1 MSVIIVVGIILVL
14 NLISEQLYL
23 RFDFTE
29 DNQYT
34 LSNATKDILKELTD
48 PVTVTAYFSKD
59 LPPDI
64 ERTRQDFRDLLIEY
78 NNRSGGM
85 VVYEF
90 IDPGKNDKQ
99 EQEALQNG
107 IQPVMINVREK
118 DQVKQQKAF
127 LGALIQLG
135 EKKEVMPFIQ
145 PGTAM
150 EYSLSTAIKKISV
163 ESKPSIGL
171 LQGHGEPSI
180 AELSQVNEGLSI
192 LYNFE
197 PVTITDTTKIPDRI
211 KTLVLI
217 RPIDSIP
224 IPDFTEIDKF
234 MKNGGRVLV
243 AMNRVDGDLR
253 SAYGKVLNTGLEG
266 WLRRKG
272 INVKPDFV
280 VDASCGA
287 VTVQQRQGNFSFSTN
302 VSFPYLPVIK
312 LFADHPITK
321 GLEAVIMQFPST
333 IEYFGDSTKT
343 FTPIATTSEKSG
355 SYSAPLYFNIEKQWT
370 ENDFPLKHITVG
382 AVLEGNF
389 GSSDLNKMVIISDGD
404 FIVNGPGRQ
413 ARQLQPDNVN
423 LLVNGIDWLID
434 DTGLIELR
442 TKGVTARPIK
452 ELEDSKKALLKYL
465 NFLLPIIL
473 VIIYGVFRMQQ
484 KRNLRIKRLEE
495 NYA

>member
-1 MSVIIVVGIILVL
+1 MSVIIVVGITLVL

-34 LSNATKDILKELTD
+34 LSNATKDILKELTY

-90 IDPGKNDKQ
+90 IDPGKDDKL

-118 DQVKQQKAF
+118 DQMKQQKAF

-150 EYSLSTAIKKISV
+150 EYSLSTAIKKISI

-192 LYNFE
+192 LFNFE
-197 PVTITDTTKIPDRI
+197 PVTITDTTKIPGRI

-224 IPDFTEIDKF
+224 IPVFREIDKF
-234 MKNGGRVLV
+234 MENGGRVLV

-253 SAYGKVLNTGLEG
+253 NSYGKVLNTGLEG
-266 WLRRKG
+266 WLRGKG
-272 INVKPDFV
+272 IEVKPDFI
-280 VDASCGA
+280 VDASCGS
-287 VTVQQRQGNFSFSTN
+287 VTVQQRQSNFTFSSN

-312 LFADHPITK
+312 SFADHPITK
-321 GLEAVIMQFPST
+321 GLEAAILQFPSS

-355 SYSAPLYFNIEKQWT
+355 SYSAPLYFNIEKKWT

-389 GSSDLNKMVIISDGD
+389 GSSELNKMVIISDGD
-404 FIVNGPGRQ
+404 FIVNGSGRQ

-423 LLVNGIDWLID
+423 LFVNSIDWLTD

-442 TKGVTARPIK
+442 TKGITARPIK
-452 ELEDSKKALLKYL
+452 ELEASKKAFLKYL